1 MQDAAPSTS
10 VASTSQEH
18 DLLELGVAA
27 AAAAIR
33 NGDITS
39 ESYSAALLHN
49 ARTHSGLNTF
59 VSIDESAVLAAAK
72 DADKARAGGSYA
84 PLLGVPL
91 GIKDSYATRGLRTTL
106 GAGILKDFVPTKDAD
121 IVSAIRDAGAIAFGK
136 NNLVEMSYGLTGSN
150 IHYGQVKN
158 PYGHDHISGGSSSG
172 SAASVAARIVP
183 ASLGGDTVG
192 SIRVPASLCGVVGF
206 RPSTGR
212 WPRGGVAPISHTLDT
227 TGLLARNVD
236 DCALIDQIVTGDKV
250 TGDNEARSDRSDL
263 KGTKFAYAPRQY
275 LELVEPEV
283 EAHFRDTLQR
293 LRDAGAEVVEIDL
306 GDDFSSVA
314 ERLTWNIFFHETL
327 RTIPEFLRRHE
338 FPASFEEIYN
348 GLEPRVKELWRDAVM
363 PSGRS
368 YVPPETYDT
377 AISVERPEVQR
388 RFSRI
393 FAHGGSH
400 AFLFPTTP
408 CTAPLIEHQAK
419 FTIAD
424 AAVSYLALAKN
435 TVPTSAA
442 GLPGIS
448 IPIGLSGRGLPIGI
462 EIDGIAGHDRALLDL
477 ARRVEATVGALPSAT

>member
-1 MQDAAPSTS
+1 MRDVTPSTS
-10 VASTSQEH
+10 VASTSPE
-18 DLLELGVAA
+18 DELLELGVAG

-33 NGDITS
+33 NGEITS
-39 ESYSAALLHN
+39 ESYSAALLRN

-59 VSIDESAVLAAAK
+59 VSIDESAVLAAAR
-72 DADKARAGGSYA
+72 DADKARAGGSNA

-91 GIKDSYATRGLRTTL
+91 GIKDSYATQGFRTTL
-106 GAGILKDFVPTKDAD
+106 GVGILKDFVPTKDAD

-158 PYGHDHISGGSSSG
+158 PYGYEHISGGSSSG

-183 ASLGGDTVG
+183 ESLGGDTVG

-227 TGLLARNVD
+227 TGVLARNVD
-236 DCALIDQIVTGDKV
+236 DCALIDQIVTA
-250 TGDNEARSDRSDL
+250 DNQALSDRSDL

-275 LELVEPEV
+275 LELVEPDV

-293 LRDAGAEVVEIDL
+293 LRDAGAEIVEIDL
-306 GDDFSSVA
+306 GEDFSLVA

-327 RTIPEFLRRHE
+327 QTIPEFLRGHE
-338 FPASFEEIYN
+338 FPVSFEEIYN
-348 GLEPRVKELWRDAVM
+348 GLEPRIKEMWGDAVM
-363 PSGRS
+363 PTGQS
-368 YVPPETYDT
+368 YVSPETYDA

-393 FAHGGSH
+393 FAHSESD
-400 AFLFPTTP
+400 ALLFPTTP
-408 CTAPLIEHQAK
+408 CTAPLIEHQEK

-424 AAVSYLALAKN
+424 AEVSYLALAKN

-442 GLPGIS
+442 GQPGIS
-448 IPIGLSGRGLPIGI
+448 IPIGLSGGGLPIGI
-462 EIDGIAGHDRALLDL
+462 EIDGIIGRDRDLLDL
-477 ARRVEATVGALPSAT
+477 ARRVEATVGSLPSVT